1 MAYPDFNPNAL
12 PQGYSTGPGPLSGS
26 GYGQHSLL
34 SSIDALP
41 PDVSTKLY
49 RRFGGQGLD
58 ILNLLI
64 AQGAKRVVNNSN
76 GSFHFEED
84 RYNQLVAVDGQ
95 PTITGTTATFELDS
109 DIMDTTNPY
118 LVIGDVLIDMTL
130 LGTPGIR
137 CKVTGYNSAT
147 GVYTVTSIDGV
158 NIPSTW
164 GDGLELAIFTS
175 SFGEDTAQPDAKA
188 TYWTRF
194 YAPMQRHKTTAKITG
209 DALTD
214 KIFPVMMD
222 DGKTLK
228 GFHSHLFAQHE
239 YRHLL
244 GLVGAMIL
252 GKAYT
257 PSAFLTSGDI
267 MHPDGYNTSTYAQ
280 GMVDTFEQRAVTTPW
295 DIAGSGSEDF
305 SIQALYDLIAGMK
318 ANWTGNDLMA
328 LFCKDLYQEFEV
340 AALDYTTNVNIA
352 STRQET
358 AKVIFGENTDYETM
372 MSTFAFSTITLN
384 GKNLSV
390 KSFDLSYDPTLFAQG
405 GENNKFQ
412 SLGFVIP
419 AEKQADAQGVLRNAV
434 ELTYKSMDGED
445 RFMKVWDDGA
455 ASPRRLGPNDNYVVY
470 MLTHFGFD
478 WFKIDQCGFLFKEY
492 T

>member
-1 MAYPDFNPNAL
+1 MAYPDFNPSAL
-12 PQGYSTGPGPLSGS
+12 PQGYGTGPV
-26 GYGQHSLL
+26 GYGQHTLL

-84 RYNQLVAVDGQ
+84 RYNQLVKVTAA
-95 PTITGTTATFELDS
+95 PTVGTTTATFSLDS
-109 DIMDTTNPY
+109 SVMDTTNPF
-118 LVIGDVLIDMTL
+118 LVLGDVLIDMTL
-130 LGTPGIR
+130 LGTAGIR
-137 CKVTGYNSAT
+137 CKVTGFNSGT
-147 GVYTVTSIDGV
+147 GVYTVTSTDGS
-158 NIPSTW
+158 NIPQTW

-175 SFGEDTAQPDAKA
+175 SFGEDTAQPNAKA

-252 GKAYT
+252 GKGNPAVN
-257 PSAFLTSGDI
+257 PAPHMMNGVND
-267 MHPDGYNTSTYAQ
+267 STYAQ
-280 GMVDTFEQRAVTTPW
+280 GMVDTFDIRAVNQQWT
-295 DIAGSGSEDF
+295 SGNLFDTN
-305 SIQALYDLIAGMK
+305 ADLYDLIAGMK

-328 LFCKDLYQEFEV
+328 LFCKELYQEFETS
-340 AALDYTTNVNIA
+340 ALQYTNNVNIA

-358 AKVIFGENTDYETM
+358 AKVIFGENTDYDAM

-405 GENNKFQ
+405 GATNKFQ
-412 SLGFVIP
+412 SMGFVIP

-470 MLTHFGFD
+470 MLTQFGFD
-478 WFKIDQCGFLFKEY
+478 WFKIEQCGFLYK
-492 T
+492 

>member
-1 MAYPDFNPNAL
+1 MAIVPDYNPSAL
-12 PQGYSTGPGPLSGS
+12 PQGYATNNAS
-26 GYGQHSLL
+26 YGQHNIL

-41 PDVSTKLY
+41 PDVSTKLFK
-49 RRFGGQGLD
+49 RFGGQGLD

-84 RYNQLVAVDGQ
+84 RYNQVVKVTTGA
-95 PTITGTTATFELDS
+95 TITSAGVSVTVSGTETDGKNPFVVTGDLLINMSTLDRFIVGNVTA
-109 DIMDTTNPY
+109 DTTSPFDTYTMVLRPLSGNST
-118 LVIGDVLIDMTL
+118 VIPNNTDLAV
-130 LGTPGIR
+130 
-137 CKVTGYNSAT
+137 YSSA
-147 GVYTVTSIDGV
+147 
-158 NIPSTW
+158 
-164 GDGLELAIFTS
+164 
-175 SFGEDTAQPDAKA
+175 FGEDTAQPNAKA
-188 TYWTRF
+188 TYWSRF
-194 YAPMQRHKTTAKITG
+194 YAPMQRHKTSAKITG

-214 KIFPVMMD
+214 KVFPVMMD

-257 PSAFLTSGDI
+257 PSAYLTSGN
-267 MHPDGYNTSTYAQ
+267 MMNPDGLNNSTYAQ
-280 GMVDTFEQRAVTTPW
+280 GMVDTFTNRAVTSPW
-295 DIAGSGSEDF
+295 DDEGSF
-305 SIQALYDLIAGMK
+305 NVNVLYSLISDMK

-328 LFCKDLYQEFEV
+328 LFCKDLYESFEKNI
-340 AALDYTTNVNIA
+340 AASGLLANTNIA
-352 STRQET
+352 STRQES
-358 AKVIFGENTDYETM
+358 AKVIFGENTDFDTM
-372 MSTFAFSTITLN
+372 MSTFAFSTLTLN

-390 KSFDLSYDPTLFAQG
+390 KSFDLSYDPTLFG
-405 GENNKFQ
+405 SGTSNKFTGM
-412 SLGFVIP
+412 GFVMP
-419 AEKQADAQGVLRNAV
+419 AEKQADASGVLRNTV
-434 ELTYKSMDGED
+434 ELIYKSMDGED

-478 WFKIDQCGFLFKEY
+478 WFKIEQCGLIY
-492 T
+492 RD

>member
-1 MAYPDFNPNAL
+1 MADYNPNAL
-12 PQGYSTGPGPLSGS
+12 PQGYSTGPGSLSGS

-84 RYNQLVAVDGQ
+84 RYNQLVTLSEA
-95 PTITGTTATFELDS
+95 PTVSTTTATFELDS
-109 DIMDTTNPY
+109 SVMDTTNPY

-130 LGTPGIR
+130 LGTAGIR
-137 CKVTGYNSAT
+137 CKVTGYSSGT
-147 GVYTVTSIDGV
+147 YTVTSIDGED
-158 NIPSTW
+158 IPAGW
-164 GDGLELAIFTS
+164 GNDLELAIFTS

-214 KIFPVMMD
+214 KI
-222 DGKTLK
+222 LK

-252 GKAYT
+252 GKGNPAVN
-257 PSAFLTSGDI
+257 PAPHMMNGVND
-267 MHPDGYNTSTYAQ
+267 STYAQ
-280 GMVDTFEQRAVTTPW
+280 GMVDTFDTRAVNQQW
-295 DIAGSGSEDF
+295 SNSNLLDGSA
-305 SIQALYDLIAGMK
+305 ALYSLIAGMK

-328 LFCKDLYQEFEV
+328 LFCKDLYQQFESESL
-340 AALDYTTNVNIA
+340 AYTQNVNIA

-390 KSFDLSYDPTLFAQG
+390 KSFDLSL
-405 GENNKFQ
+405 
-412 SLGFVIP
+412 I
-419 AEKQADAQGVLRNAV
+419 
-434 ELTYKSMDGED
+434 
-445 RFMKVWDDGA
+445 
-455 ASPRRLGPNDNYVVY
+455 
-470 MLTHFGFD
+470 H
-478 WFKIDQCGFLFKEY
+478 I
-492 T
+492 

>member
-1 MAYPDFNPNAL
+1 MADYNSSAL
-12 PQGYSTGPGPLSGS
+12 PQGYSTGVGALNSA
-26 GYGQHSLL
+26 GYTQHSLL

-84 RYNQLVAVDGQ
+84 RYNQAIPYASVDDDNA
-95 PTITGTTATFELDS
+95 P
-109 DIMDTTNPY
+109 
-118 LVIGDVLIDMTL
+118 
-130 LGTPGIR
+130 
-137 CKVTGYNSAT
+137 
-147 GVYTVTSIDGV
+147 VYVFTVTSSTVDLVKPYVVVGDLLV
-158 NIPSTW
+158 DMNIMTNKYRVT
-164 GDGLELAIFTS
+164 AINTS
-175 SFGEDTAQPDAKA
+175 SGQYTITATRFSAAGTPVAPASSGTLVVYSSAFGEDTAQPDAKA
-188 TYWTRF
+188 TYWTK
-194 YAPMQRHKTTAKITG
+194 YAAPMQRHKTTAKITG

-214 KIFPVMMD
+214 KIYPVMMD

-252 GKAYT
+252 GK
-257 PSAFLTSGDI
+257 
-267 MHPDGYNTSTYAQ
+267 GYNYTLNSGNQVTSATDATIGTAA
-280 GMVDTFEQRAVTTPW
+280 GMVDTFNSRATKETWNPSGNPI
-295 DIAGSGSEDF
+295 DIITD
-305 SIQALYDLIAGMK
+305 LYNLIAGMK
-318 ANWTGNDLMA
+318 ATWTGNDLMG
-328 LFCKDLYQEFEV
+328 LFCKDFYQMFEQGT
-340 AALDYTTNVNIA
+340 LDYTNNVNIA
-352 STRQET
+352 STRQEA
-358 AKVIFGENTDYETM
+358 AKVIFGENTDYEAM

-384 GKNLSV
+384 GKNLSA
-390 KSFDLSYDPTLFAQG
+390 KSFDLSYDPTLFGAG
-405 GENNKFQ
+405 TTNDFT
-412 SLGFVIP
+412 SMGFVIP
-419 AEKQADAQGVLRNAV
+419 TEKQADAQGVLRNAV

-492 T
+492 S

>member
-12 PQGYSTGPGPLSGS
+12 PQGYGTGPV

-84 RYNQLVAVDGQ
+84 RYNQLVAVTAA
-95 PTITGTTATFELDS
+95 PTVSTTTATFSLDS

-130 LGTPGIR
+130 LGTAGIR
-137 CKVTGYNSAT
+137 CKVTGYNSST
-147 GVYTVTSIDGV
+147 GVYTVTSIDGQ

-252 GKAYT
+252 GKGNPAVN
-257 PSAFLTSGDI
+257 PAPHMMNDI
-267 MHPDGYNTSTYAQ
+267 NNSTYAQ
-280 GMVDTFEQRAVTTPW
+280 GMVDTFDTRAVNQQWTANNLFDTNA
-295 DIAGSGSEDF
+295 D
-305 SIQALYDLIAGMK
+305 LYDLIAGMK

-328 LFCKDLYQEFEV
+328 LFCKELYQEFETS
-340 AALDYTTNVNIA
+340 ALNYTNNVNIA

-405 GENNKFQ
+405 GASNKFQ
-412 SLGFVIP
+412 SMGFVIP

-470 MLTHFGFD
+470 MLTQFGFD
-478 WFKIDQCGFLFKEY
+478 WFKIEQCGFLYK
-492 T
+492 

>member
-1 MAYPDFNPNAL
+1 MADYNASAL
-12 PQGYSTGPGPLSGS
+12 PQGYSTGVGALGTGVGS
-26 GYGQHSLL
+26 YTQHQIL

-41 PDVSTKLY
+41 PDVSTKLFK
-49 RRFGGQGLD
+49 RFGGQGLD

-84 RYNQLVAVDGQ
+84 RYNQAITVAAA
-95 PTITGTTATFELDS
+95 PTVSGTSATFTLDS
-109 DIMDTTNPY
+109 SVMDTTNPF
-118 LVIGDVLIDMTL
+118 LVVGDVLIDMEL
-130 LGTPGIR
+130 LGTAGIR
-137 CKVTGYNSAT
+137 CKVISVSSGT
-147 GVYTVTSIDGV
+147 YTVTSIDGS

-164 GDGLELAIFTS
+164 GDNLKLAVYTTS
-175 SFGEDTAQPDAKA
+175 FDEDTAQPNAKA
-188 TYWTRF
+188 TYWSRF
-194 YAPMQRHKTTAKITG
+194 YAPMQRHKTSAKITG

-214 KIFPVMMD
+214 KIYPVMMD

-252 GKAYT
+252 GKGNPNPASN
-257 PSAFLTSGDI
+257 PAMGSFDNS
-267 MHPDGYNTSTYAQ
+267 SYAQ
-280 GMVDTFEQRAVTTPW
+280 GMVETFQNRAVQEAWTPN
-295 DIAGSGSEDF
+295 SF
-305 SIQALYDLIAGMK
+305 SVTDLYDLIGNMK

-328 LFCKDLYQEFEV
+328 LFSKNLYTQFEQDISTSGTFL
-340 AALDYTTNVNIA
+340 ANTNIA

-358 AKVIFGENTDYETM
+358 AKVIFGDNQDFETM
-372 MSTFAFSTITLN
+372 MSTFAFSTLTLN

-390 KSFDLSYDPTLFAQG
+390 KSFDLSYDPTLFAVG
-405 GENNKFQ
+405 TNNDFQ
-412 SLGFVIP
+412 NMGFVMP
-419 AEKQADAQGVLRNAV
+419 AEKQADASGLLRNTV
-434 ELTYKSMDGED
+434 ELIYKSMDGED

-455 ASPRRLGPNDNYVVY
+455 ASPRRLGPNDNYVIY

-478 WFKIDQCGFLFKEY
+478 WFKIEQCGFLY
-492 T
+492 A

>member
-1 MAYPDFNPNAL
+1 MAYPDFNTNAL
-12 PQGYSTGPGPLSGS
+12 PQGYSREAGALNSA
-26 GYGQHSLL
+26 GYTQHSLL

-84 RYNQLVAVDGQ
+84 RYNQAI
-95 PTITGTTATFELDS
+95 PYASRTGSGSSWTF
-109 DIMDTTNPY
+109 
-118 LVIGDVLIDMTL
+118 
-130 LGTPGIR
+130 
-137 CKVTGYNSAT
+137 
-147 GVYTVTSIDGV
+147 TVTSTDVDLNKPYVVVGDLLVDMNIMTNKYRVTAV
-158 NIPSTW
+158 N
-164 GDGLELAIFTS
+164 TS
-175 SFGEDTAQPDAKA
+175 SGQYTIEATRFGAPTSPTAPAASGILVVYSSAFGEDTAQPNAKA
-188 TYWTRF
+188 TYWTK
-194 YAPMQRHKTTAKITG
+194 YAAPMQRHKTTAKITG

-214 KIFPVMMD
+214 KIYPVMMD

-252 GKAYT
+252 GKGFNYT
-257 PSAFLTSGDI
+257 LAGNQVTSGTD
-267 MHPDGYNTSTYAQ
+267 STIGTAA
-280 GMVDTFEQRAVTTPW
+280 GMVDTFNNRAVGETW
-295 DIAGSGSEDF
+295 DPAGAAGATITD
-305 SIQALYDLIAGMK
+305 LYNLIAGMK
-318 ANWTGNDLMA
+318 ANWTGNDLMG
-328 LFCKDLYQEFEV
+328 LFCKELYQKFEKDS
-340 AALDYTTNVNIA
+340 LDYTNNVNIA
-352 STRQET
+352 STRQES
-358 AKVIFGENTDYETM
+358 AKLIFGENTDYEAM
-372 MSTFAFSTITLN
+372 MSTFAFSTLTLN

-390 KSFDLSYDPTLFAQG
+390 KSFDLSYDPTLFGAG
-405 GENNKFQ
+405 GTNDFT
-412 SLGFVIP
+412 SMGFVIP

-470 MLTHFGFD
+470 MLTQFGFD

-492 T
+492 S